1 MGVCHVEGAEGRE
14 AKSHH
19 GAAISWVRRM
29 MFSSSVDSQRYFR
42 ERLYHGD
49 LDGQVFAWDLPD

>member
-1 MGVCHVEGAEGRE
+1 MGMYE
-14 AKSHH
+14 AMSFYD
-19 GAAISWVRRM
+19 IN
-29 MFSSSVDSQRYFR
+29 FDSQRYFR